1 MTFARDP
8 GEAGRWWRGRRVA
21 ITGASG
27 IIGGHLA
34 QALAAHGAEVHAF
47 VRRPY
52 GGSRLD
58 ALVGVRQHP
67 WDLADEDGGAALLS
81 RVAPSVVFHGAAHRS
96 AGSGSVEP
104 SGQAGRE
111 AAVALTARGGAR
123 FAEACARSGVARFVV
138 LGSSTEYGPR
148 DEPLRE
154 DMADR
159 PVSIHGVA
167 KAALTSAV
175 RELAGSGLDAVILR
189 IFNAYGDGD
198 NPRRLIPTLCRAALD
213 GSGVRLTP
221 RGFMRDYVHVDD
233 VVAACLRAGALDL
246 QPGEVI
252 NVGTGVGTDNH
263 DLLAIVQSLCGGRP
277 ELLAIDFEARA
288 ADTAHWRADTGRMHA
303 RLGLGPAIELRD
315 GLAGLLA
322 QMRVERA
329 ERVP

>member
-1 MTFARDP
+1 
-8 GEAGRWWRGRRVA
+8 VA

-34 QALAAHGAEVHAF
+34 EALVAHGAEVHAF

-58 ALVGVRQHP
+58 ALGDVTQHP
-67 WDLADEDGGAALLS
+67 WDLADEDGGAALLA
-81 RVAPSVVFHGAAHRS
+81 RVVPSVVFHGAVHRS
-96 AGSGSVEP
+96 AGSGSVDP
-104 SGQAGRE
+104 SGEEGLE
-111 AAVALTARGGAR
+111 AATVLTARGGAR
-123 FAEACARSGVARFVV
+123 FAKACAQAGVDRFVV

-148 DEPLRE
+148 DEPLGE
-154 DMADR
+154 DMADQ
-159 PVSIHGVA
+159 PVSIHGVT

-175 RELAGSGLDAVILR
+175 RDLAGSGLNAVILR
-189 IFNAYGDGD
+189 IFYAYGEGD

-246 QPGEVI
+246 EPGEVI

-263 DLLAIVQSLCGGRP
+263 DLLAIVQSLCEGRP
-277 ELLAIDFEARA
+277 ELMATDFGARA
-288 ADTAHWRADTGRMHA
+288 ADTAHWRADTGRMRM
-303 RLGLGPAIELRD
+303 RLGLGPPIDLRD
-315 GLAGLLA
+315 GLAGLLE
-322 QMRVERA
+322 QMRAARGEGA
-329 ERVP
+329 P